1 MLKLLKEGVFLE
13 KSIFNNGFFEFLE
26 TEEEF
31 LVNGEKKTIKRK
43 MVRRPPGIRAL
54 IVNKEKSQILLSKEF
69 RYELNGWDYRLPGGK
84 VFDNLEEYK
93 DSLNRNDVLEN
104 VEKTVPKEVLE
115 EVGLNVK
122 SQKLLKIS
130 KDGAGV
136 IWDLY
141 YYEITDY
148 EINPDGPQLEENEFV
163 DGFVWKSYDEV
174 INLCINHEI
183 NEDRTI
189 AVLLSYILAQK
200 EKGNAN

>member
-1 MLKLLKEGVFLE
+1 ME
-13 KSIFNNGFFEFLE
+13 KSVFNNGFFEFLE

-31 LVNGEKKTIKRK
+31 IIDGQVKNIKRT

-54 IVNKEKSQILLSKEF
+54 IVDKDKKQILLSKEF
-69 RYELNGWDYRLPGGK
+69 RYELNEWDYRLPGGK
-84 VFDNLEEYK
+84 VFDSLEDYK
-93 DSLNRNDVLEN
+93 ESLNRNDVLEH

-115 EVGLNVK
+115 EVGLIVRNPN
-122 SQKLLKIS
+122 LLKVS

-148 EINPDGPQLEENEFV
+148 EVSENGPQLEENEFV

-174 INLCINHEI
+174 IKLCSTHEI
-183 NEDRTI
+183 HEDRTI
-189 AVLLSYILAQK
+189 GILLTYILNQK
-200 EKGNAN
+200 YNKTYEN